1 VLALGAGTACAL
13 GLLVVPLAGAQ
24 SGQATCELRDV
35 TQSEGTDVTL
45 GEPDPGE
52 PPSPEIG
59 GTSFDFILACQ
70 VPADVRFELDVVA
83 EDGTAV
89 RDDDYGIGSIHV
101 VTGPFATPRN
111 LETPIT
117 AGVLADPYVETD
129 ETFTLRLETSDTDV
143 TLTKDSALG
152 TILDDDDGAPCLLLS
167 ETAVSVNGPLS
178 TPSDRRFAAIERLTM
193 ANCGGADV
201 NVLARGTNATGS
213 GATWELTNRSSG
225 GPIDSICELGLDL
238 FRANLTLWNPQ
249 GGGVGTPL
257 TTEDGVLLG
266 LNGLDPFV
274 LGSVSGQEFSADVEL
289 PCEGSSGIGQPM
301 TMDVV
306 LTAVAP

>member
-1 VLALGAGTACAL
+1 
-13 GLLVVPLAGAQ
+13 
-24 SGQATCELRDV
+24 
-35 TQSEGTDVTL
+35 
-45 GEPDPGE
+45 
-52 PPSPEIG
+52 
-59 GTSFDFILACQ
+59 
-70 VPADVRFELDVVA
+70 
-83 EDGTAV
+83 
-89 RDDDYGIGSIHV
+89 
-101 VTGPFATPRN
+101 
-111 LETPIT
+111 
-117 AGVLADPYVETD
+117 
-129 ETFTLRLETSDTDV
+129 
-143 TLTKDSALG
+143 
-152 TILDDDDGAPCLLLS
+152 
-167 ETAVSVNGPLS
+167 
-178 TPSDRRFAAIERLTM
+178 M